1 MRIVRNGLLGK
12 AGSMKL
18 ERPLLPFVITLA
30 AVALYSLMDALM
42 KGAAIAVGAY
52 SALLLRCA
60 LGTLLIGPVWLATRA
75 GWPSKSVMRLY
86 LLRAVVGSGM
96 AFTFFWGLERIPL
109 AEGIALSFVAPLIA
123 LYLAAIVLG
132 ERISRSAIGASLLG
146 LVGVT
151 VIAFERVGPGTP
163 ANADATWGVASI
175 LLSSVLYA
183 WNLILQRQQS
193 LVAKPVEI
201 ATFQN
206 AGMGLVLLLFAPWM
220 FEMPELGTW
229 PVIGVS
235 AVLAVVAVLLLSWA
249 YARAEAQAL
258 VPLEYSGFLWAAL
271 FGWLLFDETLRVA
284 VLLGAGL
291 IVAACWIAAPRKHPE
306 QAAA

>member
-1 MRIVRNGLLGK
+1 M
-12 AGSMKL
+12 SH
-18 ERPLLPFVITLA
+18 ERPLLPFAVTLV

-42 KGAAIAVGAY
+42 KGASIAVGAY

-60 LGTLLIGPVWLATRA
+60 LGTLLIGPVWLTTRTS
-75 GWPSKSVMRLY
+75 WPAKEVMRLY
-86 LLRAVVGSGM
+86 VLRAVVGSAM

-132 ERISRSAIGASLLG
+132 ERINPSAIGASLLG
-146 LVGVT
+146 LAGVA
-151 VIAFERVGPGTP
+151 VIAFERVGPGAP
-163 ANADATWGVASI
+163 ANSDATWGVASI

-183 WNLILQRQQS
+183 WNLVLQRQQS
-193 LVAKPVEI
+193 LMAKPVEI

-220 FEMPELGTW
+220 FQMPALATW
-229 PVIGVS
+229 PAIGAS
-235 AVLAVVAVLLLSWA
+235 AILGVVAVLLLSWA

-271 FGWLLFDETLRVA
+271 FGWLLFDEGLRVA
-284 VLLGAGL
+284 VLMGAAL